1 MARQDTTLL
10 KISPDPIASPSPT
23 ETSLIGAR
31 RNYNNIQE
39 ALAALPEIAGSIEA
53 QTGWTLDL
61 SKVEFLVV
69 TPQELQRRCLDDVS
83 RRTGIPTS
91 IPQAF
96 LAKATANMMLS
107 AHHRSAM
114 AVYLPSERVIV
125 MNEERLTGVSK
136 DSVKS
141 SLHHELTHAAQHQR
155 FPQFVASVDRLTREL
170 KLLSKHGGDVPVDI
184 RHLEVEKLEAQAS
197 ARGTLLESQALELQR
212 RYEREFDL
220 HPEVKHGPIEAAL
233 GLMSMLTLRG
243 PEKIRHGVMAQAV
256 FSKIQDAGTK
266 AVDLLFQEPRWTD
279 ALFGKKFPSKRNET

>member
-1 MARQDTTLL
+1 MARQDTTPL
-10 KISPDPIASPSPT
+10 KISPDATASPSPI
-23 ETSLIGAR
+23 ETSLIGAG

-53 QTGWTLDL
+53 QTGWKLDL

-69 TPQELQRRCLDDVS
+69 TPQEFQRRCQEDVS

-96 LAKATANMMLS
+96 LAKATANMMLT

-114 AVYLPSERVIV
+114 ALYLPSERVIV
-125 MNEERLTGVSK
+125 LNEERLKGVSR

-141 SLHHELTHAAQHQR
+141 SLHHELTHVAQHQR
-155 FPQFVASVDRLTREL
+155 FPEFVASVDRLTREL
-170 KLLSKHGGDVPVDI
+170 KLLSKHGGDVPAHT
-184 RHLEVEKLEAQAS
+184 RHLEVEKLEDQVN
-197 ARGTLLESQALELQR
+197 ARGALLESQALELQQ

-243 PEKIRHGVMAQAV
+243 PEKIRHGIMAQAI
-256 FSKIQDAGTK
+256 FSKIQDAGTRE
-266 AVDLLFQEPRWTD
+266 VDLLFQEPRWTD
-279 ALFGKKFPSKRNET
+279 LLFGKEPPSKRKAA